1 MRIEEVGL
9 LKFGNTIQ
17 LAGAV
22 YAGEGLLLLAM
33 FPEDR
38 GTVVC
43 DRPIPILFYP
53 QGGKQELEVEVL
65 DMNDE
70 DWQVFLR
77 QTDLMEV
84 EVLTKASDGTLAKAI
99 VRKSARQIDQGV
111 SWRVFKRDGYACCY
125 CGNDS
130 TPLTIDHLI
139 TWESLGPT
147 TEANLLSACRKCNKT
162 RGETEYGAWLL
173 HPYYLEVSKKLTPA
187 RRAANEALVATLS
200 AIPLRVNQ
208 KSR

>member
-1 MRIEEVGL
+1 MKIQDVGL

-17 LAGAV
+17 LVGAV
-22 YAGEGLLLLAM
+22 YSGEGLLYLAM

-38 GTVVC
+38 SLIHG
-43 DRPIPILFYP
+43 DFRF
-53 QGGKQELEVEVL
+53 GGEDSDLVVL
-65 DMNDE
+65 DMDDE
-70 DWQVFLR
+70 DWKVFLR

-84 EVLTKASDGTLAKAI
+84 EVVTRASDGTLAKAI

-139 TWESLGPT
+139 TWESMGPT
-147 TEANLLSACRKCNKT
+147 IEENLLSACRKCNKT

-173 HPYYLEVSKKLTPA
+173 HPYYLEVSKKLTPE
-187 RRAANEALVATLS
+187 RRAANAALYHTLS

>member
-22 YAGEGLLLLAM
+22 YAGEGLLFLAM

-38 GTVVC
+38 SLIKGDYRYGEDMGPSLV
-43 DRPIPILFYP
+43 I
-53 QGGKQELEVEVL
+53 L
-65 DMNDE
+65 DMDEE

-139 TWESLGPT
+139 TWESMGPT

>member
-1 MRIEEVGL
+1 MKIQDVGL

-22 YAGEGLLLLAM
+22 YTDDRTLYLAM

-38 GTVVC
+38 IQLGTSGESVVHF
-43 DRPIPILFYP
+43 RPGDLDERGVY
-53 QGGKQELEVEVL
+53 VL
-65 DMNDE
+65 DMDDE
-70 DWQVFLR
+70 DWKVFLR

-84 EVLTKASDGTLAKAI
+84 EVVTRASDGTLAKAI

-111 SWRVFKRDGYACCY
+111 SWRVFKRDGYACRY
-125 CGNDS
+125 CGNDN

-139 TWESLGPT
+139 TWESMGPT
-147 TEANLLSACRKCNKT
+147 IEENLVTACRKCNKT

-173 HPYYLEVSKKLTPA
+173 HPYYLEVSKKISVEKRL
-187 RRAANEALVATLS
+187 ANEALVATLGT
-200 AIPLRVNQ
+200 IPLRVNQ